1 MPVGG
6 SVRVSPL
13 GLLLLVSCGL
23 VLAYLNMPTIKRAF
37 GAGGGD
43 SLAREEPELVSMK
56 RLLAVAIEVA
66 KRGGREVRAVRESVS
81 GLQVF
86 FFPCSPTF

>member
-37 GAGGGD
+37 GGGESPAG
-43 SLAREEPELVSMK
+43 EEPELVSMK

-81 GLQVF
+81 LLRF
-86 FFPCSPTF
+86 FFISRKPT